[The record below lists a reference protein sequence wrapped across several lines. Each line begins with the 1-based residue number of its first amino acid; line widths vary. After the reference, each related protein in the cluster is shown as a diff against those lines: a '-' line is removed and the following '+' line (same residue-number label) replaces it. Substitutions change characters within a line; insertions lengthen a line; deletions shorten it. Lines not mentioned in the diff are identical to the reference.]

1 MNYLQSMIAYFCVFY
16 PHSNELSKARMTK
29 LIYLADWFSALLRN
43 RQMTN
48 IHWVFNH
55 YGPYVDD
62 VIDSIRYRD
71 DFELLRLDNLY
82 GAAKEVVCFR
92 GDQRSIHLHADDKK
106 VLDWIIAKTQ
116 PMYFNEFIDFV
127 YSTYPVA
134 SNERYSTFNLLDLA
148 QEYRRSVQH

>member
-1 MNYLQSMIAYFCVFY
+1 MNYLQSILAYLCVNY
-16 PHSNELSKARMTK
+16 PHAGELSKARVTK

-62 VIDSIRYRD
+62 VIESIRYRD
-71 DFELLRLDNLY
+71 DFELVRLDNMF
-82 GAAKEVVCFR
+82 GAAKEIVSFR
-92 GDQRSIHLHADDKK
+92 GDPRSINLNPDDEDI
-106 VLDWIIAKTQ
+106 LDWIINKTRS
-116 PMYFNEFIDFV
+116 MYFNEFIDFV

-134 SNERYSTFNLLDLA
+134 SNERYSSFDLVDLA
-148 QEYRRSVQH
+148 QEYRRSMHQ

>member
-1 MNYLQSMIAYFCVFY
+1 MNYLQSMVAYFCLYY
-16 PHSNELSKARMTK
+16 PHAGELSKARVTK
-29 LIYLADWFSALLRN
+29 LVYLADWFSALLRN

-62 VIDSIRYRD
+62 VIDAVRYRN
-71 DFELLRLDNLY
+71 DFELVRLENMH
-82 GAAKEVVCFR
+82 GANKEVVSFR
-92 GDQRSIHLHADDKK
+92 GDPDAISLHPADQDI
-106 VLDWIIAKTQ
+106 LDWIINKTQ

-134 SNERYSTFNLLDLA
+134 SNERYSTFDLVDIA
-148 QEYRRSVQH
+148 QEYRRSTSQ